1 MLPADIYDKN
11 VLSYITEYTKE
22 HKVPPTIDQII
33 ENVPDRTSKSTVH
46 YRLQRMVEAGLLT
59 QKNVKGYYYP
69 TSLDYKMLSD
79 GWISIYEQPTIGSAI
94 WVTLDNQEVKFID
107 SFRQTFDRYRF
118 YMGRNIIAWKY
129 AKVPEPYRGD

>member
-22 HKVPPTIDQII
+22 HKVPPTIDSII
-33 ENVPDRTSKSTVH
+33 ANVPDRKSKSTVH

-59 QKNVKGYYYP
+59 QKNDKGYYYP
-69 TSLDYKMLSD
+69 TSLDYKILSD
-79 GWISIYEQPTIGSAI
+79 GWISIHEQPLIGSAI

-118 YMGRNIIAWKY
+118 YMGRNILAWKY